1 MTTECIGEIKVTL
14 TEKLSEYLSAKV
26 PGFSSTEHLDSSF
39 SSLGLDSVSH
49 VEMTAMIEDYLQ
61 IKVDPALAFDYP
73 TINSLVNY
81 LQTNFVVVTEQ
92 KEQG

>member
-1 MTTECIGEIKVTL
+1 
-14 TEKLSEYLSAKV
+14 
-26 PGFSSTEHLDSSF
+26 
-39 SSLGLDSVSH
+39 
-49 VEMTAMIEDYLQ
+49 MTAMIKDHLQ

-81 LQTNFVVVTEQ
+81 LQTNFVVVTEL